1 MKLNPTTLFLAGLLS
16 FAALLAGCSKPT
28 QIPFL
33 DKVMTADEFTAQP
46 DLREKVL
53 TYCANDS
60 GRVGSDPN
68 CVNAKQ
74 SARMTTSGSGNFPRL
89 DISPPSNSS
98 KNK

>member
-16 FAALLAGCSKPT
+16 FATLLAGCRKPT
-28 QIPFL
+28 QIAFL

-60 GRVGSDPN
+60 GPVGSDPN
-68 CVNAKQ
+68 CVNAQQ
-74 SARMTTSGSGNFPRL
+74 SARRATSGSGNFPRF
-89 DISPPSNSS
+89 DTSPPSNSR
-98 KNK
+98 KN